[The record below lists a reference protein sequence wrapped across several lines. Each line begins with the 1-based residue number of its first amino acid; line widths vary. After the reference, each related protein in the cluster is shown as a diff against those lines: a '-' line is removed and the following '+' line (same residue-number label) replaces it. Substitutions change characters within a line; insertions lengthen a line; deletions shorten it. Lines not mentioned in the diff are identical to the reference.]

1 MGMSIYTAAVVWC
14 LIGQPQTFMSCEV
27 MNAKQ
32 KFATEE
38 QCWAV
43 VNAQIA
49 RLYEKT
55 ELDTL
60 YEPVKAQC
68 FNWLDAKTG
77 EAL

>member
-38 QCWAV
+38 GNMYSHFKDGV
-43 VNAQIA
+43 MTPFVYGDRN
-49 RLYEKT
+49 
-55 ELDTL
+55 
-60 YEPVKAQC
+60 EPG
-68 FNWLDAKTG
+68 FI
-77 EAL
+77 

>member
-1 MGMSIYTAAVVWC
+1 MGLSIYTAAVVWC

-27 MNAKQ
+27 MNSKQ

-43 VNAQIA
+43 VNPQIA

-60 YEPVKAQC
+60 YEPVKAKC
-68 FNWLDAKTG
+68 FNWLDTKTG